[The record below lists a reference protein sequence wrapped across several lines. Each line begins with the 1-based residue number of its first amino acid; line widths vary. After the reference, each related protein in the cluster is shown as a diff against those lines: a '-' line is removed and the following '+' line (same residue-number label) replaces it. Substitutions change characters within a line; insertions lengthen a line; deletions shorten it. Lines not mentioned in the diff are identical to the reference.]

1 MANEDPNGGAA
12 IKGGAGDGDDKNQE
26 IPRGPDFTGG
36 GDLWAERQ
44 NPVQTEPLPAKNLKQ
59 AGS

>member
-1 MANEDPNGGAA
+1 MAQQTNSGP
-12 IKGGAGDGDDKNQE
+12 GDADDKNEE
-26 IPRGPDFTGG
+26 IPRGPEYAGG
-36 GDLWAERQ
+36 GDVWAEKQ